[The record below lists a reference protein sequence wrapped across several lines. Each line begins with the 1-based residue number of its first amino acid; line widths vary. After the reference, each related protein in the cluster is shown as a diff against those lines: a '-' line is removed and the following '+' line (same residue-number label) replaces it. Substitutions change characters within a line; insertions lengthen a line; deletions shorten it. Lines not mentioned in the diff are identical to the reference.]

1 MERGQAARVAMGRS
15 GYKSPRPAF
24 LKYSQNFKLTE
35 PFLGAAPY
43 KGSIIGVTPG
53 RRDESADPRYSYRLV
68 LFIYTGLGT
77 FLDTS
82 SYKE

>member
-24 LKYSQNFKLTE
+24 LKYFQNFKLME

-53 RRDESADPRYSYRLV
+53 RRDESQTLGIAIGLSC
-68 LFIYTGLGT
+68 LFIRG
-77 FLDTS
+77 
-82 SYKE
+82 